1 MTSTLAVHNTAL
13 APDLATPDL
22 DKTAIQRWL
31 IAHVA
36 SILEAPEDS
45 IDPALPFSHFGL
57 DSVAAV
63 GLSGDL
69 ETLMGRKL
77 PATLT
82 WDFPTIELLARH
94 LVQN

>member
-1 MTSTLAVHNTAL
+1 MTFALAVPNTAS
-13 APDLATPDL
+13 DLATPDL
-22 DKTAIQRWL
+22 DETALQRWL

-69 ETLMGRKL
+69 ETLLDRKL

-94 LVQN
+94 LAQS

>member
-1 MTSTLAVHNTAL
+1 MTATIAVQGTRP
-13 APDLATPDL
+13 APTTSSLDEAT
-22 DKTAIQRWL
+22 IQRWL

-36 SILEAPEDS
+36 SLLEQPEDS
-45 IDPALPFSHFGL
+45 IDPALSFSYFGL

-69 ETLMGRKL
+69 ESLLGRKL

-94 LVQN
+94 LAQD